1 MDPGDHD
8 EGEKHHLRNFIAM
21 RVKFFS
27 RILSSTLWQKLSRK
41 LISWSQ
47 LMIQS
52 KWWEVGR
59 IIPYDF
65 VMYDLDFCHFKT
77 YEILHSALRHPVLTR
92 LNVWYLE
99 KLFDTI
105 STFLSAGHWMPSDN
119 NIINLWNAC
128 IFAYIN
134 SFQVSTHCD
143 DGRHLIKWNV
153 TKLNFKFR
161 I

>member
-1 MDPGDHD
+1 MDPGDHN

-65 VMYDLDFCHFKT
+65 VMYDLYFCHFKT
-77 YEILHSALRHPVLTR
+77 YEILHSALRHPVEF
-92 LNVWYLE
+92 E
-99 KLFDTI
+99 KPLFFSKIQEFKYSSILKEQRQEIFRSTELRASLSI
-105 STFLSAGHWMPSDN
+105 SLKWCAKFVKALVREMFTSSTF
-119 NIINLWNAC
+119 
-128 IFAYIN
+128 
-134 SFQVSTHCD
+134 
-143 DGRHLIKWNV
+143 
-153 TKLNFKFR
+153 
-161 I
+161 

>member
-1 MDPGDHD
+1 MDSGDHN

-65 VMYDLDFCHFKT
+65 VMYDLYFCHFKT
-77 YEILHSALRHPVLTR
+77 YEILHSVLRHPVNIGNAKS
-92 LNVWYLE
+92 NVACVHAIMKNYCHNLQKRTNFFLLSVE
-99 KLFDTI
+99 K
-105 STFLSAGHWMPSDN
+105 SDFYPYHLKN
-119 NIINLWNAC
+119 SIPHYKLDLLVS
-128 IFAYIN
+128 IF
-134 SFQVSTHCD
+134 
-143 DGRHLIKWNV
+143 
-153 TKLNFKFR
+153 
-161 I
+161 

>member
-1 MDPGDHD
+1 MDSGDHN

-21 RVKFFS
+21 RAKFFS

-65 VMYDLDFCHFKT
+65 VMYDLYFCHFKT
-77 YEILHSALRHPVLTR
+77 YEILHSVLRHPVKSESLFYVNKE
-92 LNVWYLE
+92 LLQFFPKNVYR
-99 KLFDTI
+99 
-105 STFLSAGHWMPSDN
+105 
-119 NIINLWNAC
+119 IIKFKELKTYPIYTLPKCLYNL
-128 IFAYIN
+128 I
-134 SFQVSTHCD
+134 V
-143 DGRHLIKWNV
+143 
-153 TKLNFKFR
+153 
-161 I
+161 

>member
-1 MDPGDHD
+1 MDPGDHN

-65 VMYDLDFCHFKT
+65 VMYDLYFCHFKT
-77 YEILHSALRHPVLTR
+77 YEILHSALRHPVCSF
-92 LNVWYLE
+92 LNKSKTEIHFLLLIFYNKINTLYEVKFKTDYIPGMYLWA
-99 KLFDTI
+99 F
-105 STFLSAGHWMPSDN
+105 
-119 NIINLWNAC
+119 
-128 IFAYIN
+128 IN
-134 SFQVSTHCD
+134 S
-143 DGRHLIKWNV
+143 I
-153 TKLNFKFR
+153 
-161 I
+161 

>member
-1 MDPGDHD
+1 MDPGDHN

-59 IIPYDF
+59 IIPYVF
-65 VMYDLDFCHFKT
+65 VMYDLYFCHFKT
-77 YEILHSALRHPVLTR
+77 YEILHSVLRHPVHRIYEPLGDSIGILLPCSILVYFLQCNTIKTN
-92 LNVWYLE
+92 LHKTYLYLQIQN
-99 KLFDTI
+99 KTK
-105 STFLSAGHWMPSDN
+105 
-119 NIINLWNAC
+119 INHFVIECSHSL
-128 IFAYIN
+128 
-134 SFQVSTHCD
+134 Q
-143 DGRHLIKWNV
+143 
-153 TKLNFKFR
+153 
-161 I
+161 